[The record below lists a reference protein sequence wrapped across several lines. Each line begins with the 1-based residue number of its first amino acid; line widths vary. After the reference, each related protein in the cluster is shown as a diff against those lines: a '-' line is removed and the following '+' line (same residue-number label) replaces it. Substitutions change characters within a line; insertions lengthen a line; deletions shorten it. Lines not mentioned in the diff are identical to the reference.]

1 MTARRIRRPAS
12 TDLVGIGLLAGPAG
26 LAFIGIGDL
35 AAMITGLNA
44 GTERIE
50 LSSHAPAALAAAIGL
65 AAFATMLFQRKGT
78 PRGDT
83 RLMGLALACIPL
95 MLLLPIPYL
104 LAGRAV
110 LTSHGYRQCDTG
122 IDGRRAVYRW
132 YRSATGPCR

>member
-1 MTARRIRRPAS
+1 MTARCVRRPAS
-12 TDLVGIGLLAGPAG
+12 TDLVGIGLLAGAAG

-35 AAMITGLNA
+35 AFAAMLL
-44 GTERIE
+44 R
-50 LSSHAPAALAAAIGL
+50 
-65 AAFATMLFQRKGT
+65 RKGT

-95 MLLLPIPYL
+95 MLLAPIPYL

-122 IDGRRAVYRW
+122 IDGRRVVYRW